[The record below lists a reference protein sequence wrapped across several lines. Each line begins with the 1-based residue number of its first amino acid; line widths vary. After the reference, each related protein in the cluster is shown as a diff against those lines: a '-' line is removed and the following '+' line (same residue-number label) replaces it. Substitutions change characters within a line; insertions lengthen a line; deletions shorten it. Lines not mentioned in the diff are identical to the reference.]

1 MLIFERTQTNVKRSG
16 GWGWARRW
24 AVLENVQRF
33 EGPVHD
39 SAVVSLGQRE
49 RNKRDKLL
57 RIKNAAQDLFVSKG
71 YDDTTTREIA
81 VQAGVGMGT
90 VFTYAANKR
99 DLLFLIAN
107 EYLEETTAKAER
119 EISPGASLMENLLAI
134 FRNHYEYFAQQ
145 PELSRLMLRE
155 MLFYDSGQQANRFQT
170 IRERVI
176 ALVCRSVEFAKQNK
190 TIGTTED
197 SRQIGW
203 MLFCIYQV
211 EIRGWL
217 SEGNLNLKDGLE
229 RLAHL
234 LRTCLAGV
242 APQDAALAL
251 SDVVRRE
258 RDAAAVSPPAK
269 RRR

>member
-1 MLIFERTQTNVKRSG
+1 M
-16 GWGWARRW
+16 
-24 AVLENVQRF
+24 
-33 EGPVHD
+33 HD
-39 SAVVSLGQRE
+39 SSVVSLGQRE

-81 VQAGVGMGT
+81 VRAGVGMGT

-119 EISPGASLMENLLAI
+119 EISPSASLMENLLAI

-155 MLFYDSGQQANRFQT
+155 MLFYDSGQQANRFKT
-170 IRERVI
+170 TRERVI
-176 ALVCRSVEFAKQNK
+176 ALVSQSVQFAKQNK
-190 TIGTTED
+190 TIATAED
-197 SRQIGW
+197 HRQIGW
-203 MLFCIYQV
+203 ILFCIYQV
-211 EIRGWL
+211 EIRIWL
-217 SEGNLNLKDGLE
+217 SEGNLNLQDGLE
-229 RLAHL
+229 RLARL
-234 LRTCLAGV
+234 LRMSLAGV
-242 APQDAALAL
+242 APKDAALAL
-251 SDVVRRE
+251 GDLVRRK
-258 RDAAAVSPPAK
+258 RDATTASIPAK

>member
-1 MLIFERTQTNVKRSG
+1 M
-16 GWGWARRW
+16 
-24 AVLENVQRF
+24 
-33 EGPVHD
+33 HD
-39 SAVVSLGQRE
+39 SSVISLGQRE

-81 VQAGVGMGT
+81 VRAGVGMGT

-119 EISPGASLMENLLAI
+119 DISPSASLMENLLAI

-176 ALVCRSVEFAKQNK
+176 ALVCQSVQFAQQNK
-190 TIGTTED
+190 TIATVED
-197 SRQIGW
+197 HRLVGW

-211 EIRGWL
+211 EIRIWL

-229 RLAHL
+229 RLAQL
-234 LRTCLAGV
+234 LRTSLVGV
-242 APQDAALAL
+242 APKDAALVL
-251 SDVVRRE
+251 NDVVRRE
-258 RDAAAVSPPAK
+258 RNAADVSAPAK